1 MVLQADRL
9 SMRANVLTAPTTNAM
24 RPLMA
29 TSTVIF
35 RLQQMGRVLNEVR
48 EVAEWVAAVEEVVH
62 EEISHFSA
70 VPDPAL
76 PDDQE

>member
-1 MVLQADRL
+1 MVLQAQQL
-9 SMRANVLTAPTTNAM
+9 SMRAVALRAPMSNAM

-35 RLQQMGRVLNEVR
+35 RLQQMGCVLTEIR
-48 EVAEWVAAVEEVVH
+48 EIAEWVTAVEEVIH
-62 EEISHFSA
+62 NEISHVGA
-70 VPDPAL
+70 LPDPEF

>member
-1 MVLQADRL
+1 MVLQAQQL
-9 SMRANVLTAPTTNAM
+9 SMRAVTLRAPTSNAM

-35 RLQQMGRVLNEVR
+35 RLQQMHCVLEEVQ

-62 EEISHFSA
+62 GEISHVGA
-70 VPDPAL
+70 LPDPEL